1 MKKKVVRLNE
11 QDIENLVKKII
22 KEDKKTL
29 NEFDW
34 DSVLRDQN
42 QGRNPNKWHSLER
55 DLSDCIE
62 PLIEKY
68 ATDFGNDS
76 YAVIDAIYQIMDGMF
91 QKR

>member
-11 QDIENLVKKII
+11 QDIENLVRKII
-22 KEDKKTL
+22 KEEND
-29 NEFDW
+29 FSW
-34 DSVLRDQN
+34 DQVLGDQS
-42 QGRNPNKWHSLER
+42 QDRGSNKWNTLER
-55 DLSDCIE
+55 ELSSCIE

-68 ATDFGNDS
+68 ATDFGGDS